1 MKRFFYLFFLFL
13 NVALVN
19 AQTKNVSI
27 NGYVTVEG
35 VETDGIII
43 SNLAKGYYVTTNED
57 GMFSIKVSL
66 GDTLRFAAFNLNV
79 EQIVIDK
86 TILQTKKLVVKMS
99 VKTNQLKEVV
109 VQNQTITPES
119 VGVISSDVPVYTP
132 AERRLKAASEM
143 KTEVGVN
150 GGAESGISMSLDA
163 IINGI
168 SGRTKM
174 LKKELNI
181 ERKEFLEEEVTLIYG
196 HNYFITKHKIPSEYV
211 KAFILYLI
219 DDEGF
224 VSNFQIENNPKTE
237 FIITK
242 KSIEFLK
249 RLNEK

>member
-1 MKRFFYLFFLFL
+1 MKYSFLIFSIL
-13 NVALVN
+13 CISFSFGQVRNVTISGLVSG
-19 AQTKNVSI
+19 K
-27 NGYVTVEG
+27 
-35 VETDGIII
+35 GIDTESVVV
-43 SNLAKGYYVTTNED
+43 SNLTSGVILATNDD
-57 GMFSIKVSL
+57 GMFAIKVSL
-66 GDTLRFAAFNLNV
+66 GDTLRFSAFNLNPKEV
-79 EQIVIDK
+79 VINKD
-86 TILQTKKLVVKMS
+86 ILQSRKLMVEMTI
-99 VKTNQLKEVV
+99 KTNELKEVV
-109 VQNQTITPES
+109 VKNQTITTES
-119 VGVISSDVPVYTP
+119 VGIISSDIPVYTP
-132 AERRLKAASEM
+132 AERRLKTASEM

-174 LKKELNI
+174 LKNELKV